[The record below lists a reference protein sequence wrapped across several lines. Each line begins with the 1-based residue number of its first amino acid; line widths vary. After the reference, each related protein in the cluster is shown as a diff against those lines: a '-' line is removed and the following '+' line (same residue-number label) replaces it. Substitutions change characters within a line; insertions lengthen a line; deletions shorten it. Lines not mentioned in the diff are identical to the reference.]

1 MGAALARGRSARG
14 ERRKKR
20 MLYRHLKGIS
30 ADKDTG
36 FTTAP
41 PVARPVRG
49 VNAETFD
56 GMRNGCSAGRHS
68 RPTLA
73 SRTSPT
79 HSANT
84 ADGENSGFGSSGRLR
99 AIQKLSKCPNR
110 HVGQVFS
117 SSVRTP
123 VKTPYAA
130 PNSVE
135 ERPERPP
142 LISEGHT
149 NFQFRPQN

>member
-1 MGAALARGRSARG
+1 MVAALARGRSARG

-30 ADKDTG
+30 ANKDTR
-36 FTTAP
+36 FTTARRWP
-41 PVARPVRG
+41 GPFAG

-68 RPTLA
+68 RHTLA
-73 SRTSPT
+73 SRKSPT

-99 AIQKLSKCPNR
+99 AIQKLSKCPNNR
-110 HVGQVFS
+110 LLGHMTNDEILA
-117 SSVRTP
+117 R
-123 VKTPYAA
+123 KTKA
-130 PNSVE
+130 VE
-135 ERPERPP
+135 M
-142 LISEGHT
+142 T
-149 NFQFRPQN
+149 A